1 MSKITKIRVSG
12 TSYDIGADYSNITNT
27 PTIPTKTSELTNDS
41 GYVTSDYHD
50 DTKQDTLVSGTNIKT
65 INHISVLGSGNIELG
80 DFVNDKNFVYVQH
93 EASDNW
99 IIEHNLNKYPSVT
112 VMDSA
117 NNIIV
122 GDVYYIDLNNL
133 QITFFAEITGKA
145 TLN

>member
-27 PTIPTKTSELTNDS
+27 PNIPTKTSELTNDS
-41 GYVTSDYHD
+41 GYITGDYHD
-50 DTKQDTLVSGTNIKT
+50 NTKQDKLVSGTNIKT
-65 INHISVLGSGNIELG
+65 INHISVLGSGNIELS

-117 NNIIV
+117 NNVIV